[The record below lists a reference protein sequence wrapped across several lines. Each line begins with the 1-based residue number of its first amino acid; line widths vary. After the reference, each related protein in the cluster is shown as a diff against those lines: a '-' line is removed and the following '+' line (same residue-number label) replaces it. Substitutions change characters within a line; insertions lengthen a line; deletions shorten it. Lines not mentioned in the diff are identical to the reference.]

1 MAFKFSAQGAL
12 NYLDYVQARKDRDED
27 LINRREELLLSMGYN
42 STKKTATSRA
52 KAEEAAQESVILQ
65 NMVEKEN
72 IQDPNILNY
81 YGKLASDPVAAK
93 QFNDIRSQFAQKGIN
108 ISLQD
113 APNIINILAAPEINR
128 QTKIEL
134 LKEFENIDLTD
145 NAKFKELFVK
155 VQNMSEGPE
164 REYLLYVDP
173 SEEVDV
179 KKRLEVSDEKYGLM
193 QSMLILKAQEF
204 VVGSPEDPTAT
215 SVQSALKNLQSGT
228 DPQKTQAT
236 QFLFNQFGNQD
247 WVNTLIE
254 NHPITFKGLDKDPR
268 VAAMIA
274 MSTPTQTTPPPASPT
289 STVSI
294 PRIVTEQMVRVNPD
308 LADYVGQTVQFVLN
322 EEDGKYYPVLGDN

>member
-1 MAFKFSAQGAL
+1 MAFSAVGAL

-42 STKKTATSRA
+42 ATKRTAASRS

-65 NMVEKEN
+65 KMVEKEN

-81 YGKLASDPVAAK
+81 YSQLTSDPLAAK
-93 QFNDIRSQFAQKGIN
+93 QFNGIRSQFAQKGIN

-113 APNIINILAAPEINR
+113 APNIINILAAPKINK
-128 QTKIEL
+128 QTKIDL

-155 VQNMSEGPE
+155 VQNMTEGPE

-193 QSMLILKAQEF
+193 QSMLILEAQKF
-204 VVGSPEDPTAT
+204 VVDSPEDPTAV

-228 DPQKTQAT
+228 DAQKTQAT
-236 QFLFNQFGNQD
+236 QFLFNQFGNQG

-254 NHPITFKGLDKDPR
+254 SNPITFKGLDKDPR

-274 MSTPTQTTPPPASPT
+274 MSTPTQTTPPPPQTASIT
-289 STVSI
+289 QV
-294 PRIVTEQMVRVNPD
+294 VTEQMVRVNPD
-308 LADYVGQTVQFVLN
+308 LADYVGQTVEFVLN
-322 EEDGKYYPVLGDN
+322 EEDGKYYPVLGE